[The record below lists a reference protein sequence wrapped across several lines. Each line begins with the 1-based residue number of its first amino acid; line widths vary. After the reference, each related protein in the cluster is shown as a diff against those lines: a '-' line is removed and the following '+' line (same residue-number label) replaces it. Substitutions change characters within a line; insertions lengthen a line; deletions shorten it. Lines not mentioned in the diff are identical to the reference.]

1 MAHRLLSSRDSGGR
15 RPQDD
20 ACAGWVVAVQVWLDL
35 LQQPQKEAVAAAI
48 VTPPGRRKRRQAAI
62 VERKY
67 RNRGATVAI
76 GHNRCRCHHPGHRHR
91 LNENRWF
98 FPHRSLTA
106 IRSLPTTQD
115 HLPQKRD
122 YNDQTPF
129 ITDSPPA
136 LSKPFAIIHQQC
148 LQERTFR
155 AVAASVAAWLGEVQY
170 LINLCENRYLFTLGL
185 FAGAMRGQVNLLP
198 PARSPQ
204 VIEDLRVRYPS
215 SQVITDAWI
224 SERVDDLSMPS
235 DPSLQDKIPAPEPGS
250 LQLIA
255 FTSGSTGQPRAW
267 KKSWAVLKRCASLA
281 LEALQLQG
289 RSWAVVA
296 TTPSQHMYG
305 LETSIVWPLCSD
317 LLLTDRRPFYP
328 EDIRRQVQ
336 DSPLPVVLVSTP
348 LHLKACLD
356 SAGQWHNLAFI
367 LSSTAPLEPALA
379 MALEVATGVPVL
391 ELYGS
396 TETLS
401 FAWRRSAREELW
413 HPYRGVKLACREN
426 ETLVTAPWLT
436 QPIVLADRFES
447 AGEGGF
453 KALGRHSDLV
463 KIAGK
468 RHSLAELNRLLTSID
483 GIDDGCCFITRHGR
497 VAALVV
503 SRLDKS
509 DIRRHLKPHLDEVF
523 LPRPI
528 HHVSHIPRN
537 DSGKIIQAELQ
548 RLLEAV
554 VRED

>member
-1 MAHRLLSSRDSGGR
+1 
-15 RPQDD
+15 
-20 ACAGWVVAVQVWLDL
+20 
-35 LQQPQKEAVAAAI
+35 
-48 VTPPGRRKRRQAAI
+48 
-62 VERKY
+62 
-67 RNRGATVAI
+67 
-76 GHNRCRCHHPGHRHR
+76 
-91 LNENRWF
+91 
-98 FPHRSLTA
+98 
-106 IRSLPTTQD
+106 
-115 HLPQKRD
+115 
-122 YNDQTPF
+122 
-129 ITDSPPA
+129 
-136 LSKPFAIIHQQC
+136 LSKPFAITPQQC
-148 LQERTFR
+148 IQERVFQ
-155 AVAASVAAWLGEVQY
+155 AVAASLEQVQY
-170 LINLCENRYLFTLGL
+170 LINLCENRHLFTLGL

-198 PARSPQ
+198 PARSSR
-204 VIEDLRVRYPS
+204 VLEDLRARYPS

-224 SERVDDLSMPS
+224 SERMDEFPISS
-235 DPSLQDKIPAPEPGS
+235 APSLHAKIPAPDPEA

-255 FTSGSTGQPRAW
+255 FTSGSTGQPTAW
-267 KKSWAVLKRCASLA
+267 KRSWAVMKLCASLA

-289 RSWAVVA
+289 RPWAVVA
-296 TTPSQHMYG
+296 TTPPQHMYG

-317 LLLTDRRPFYP
+317 LSLTDRRPFYP

-336 DSPLPVVLVSTP
+336 ASSLPVVLVSTP

-356 SAGQWHNLAFI
+356 SAGQWRNLAVI
-367 LSSTAPLEPALA
+367 ISSTAPLDPALA
-379 MALEVATGVPVL
+379 MALEEASGVPVL

-401 FAWRRSAREELW
+401 FAWRRPARQELW
-413 HPYRGVKLACREN
+413 YSYRGVELACREN
-426 ETLVTAPWLT
+426 ETLVTAPWLS
-436 QPIVLADRFES
+436 QPVVLADRFEP
-447 AGEGGF
+447 AGENKY
-453 KALGRHSDLV
+453 KALGRHSDLI

-548 RLLEAV
+548 RLLASF
-554 VRED
+554 VRKD